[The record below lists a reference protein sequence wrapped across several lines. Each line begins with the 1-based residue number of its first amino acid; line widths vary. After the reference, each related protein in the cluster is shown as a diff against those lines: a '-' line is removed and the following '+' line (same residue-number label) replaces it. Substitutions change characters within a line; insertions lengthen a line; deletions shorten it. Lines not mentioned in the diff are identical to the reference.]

1 MGLSLIFRLIPTPSR
16 CCLRD
21 GSDDGLSTR
30 IHMDMLNRDLLLAGR
45 A

>member
-1 MGLSLIFRLIPTPSR
+1 MGLSAVFLVIPTPSR

-21 GSDDGLSTR
+21 GSDNGLSTR
-30 IHMDMLNRDLLLAGR
+30 MHMDMLNRDLLLAGR